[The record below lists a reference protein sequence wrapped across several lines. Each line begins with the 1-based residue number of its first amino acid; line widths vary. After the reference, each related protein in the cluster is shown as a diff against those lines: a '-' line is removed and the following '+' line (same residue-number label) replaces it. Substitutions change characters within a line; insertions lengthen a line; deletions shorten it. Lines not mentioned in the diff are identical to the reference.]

1 MPQAKLIEYNAK
13 SGLAVSIMEDFGNHL
28 IHCSRLFRTTRIN
41 MFRSPFSLMVGCMGE
56 SDSLFGSQFH
66 RVREAT
72 TGYCSRS
79 SKDKWQSFGLPA
91 RCVNKKQ
98 PNWNV
103 GMDQNDQSWS
113 MTWWKWSIKVLRPST
128 WTEESYN
135 CESTIDFESVD
146 QPTIHLKGWDLHPNA
161 LRPFGFHVGRW
172 SSHAGPGHVMLS
184 FGCGKNQTHP
194 GE

>member
-1 MPQAKLIEYNAK
+1 MHERVWFFVWE
-13 SGLAVSIMEDFGNHL
+13 SVSQ
-28 IHCSRLFRTTRIN
+28 RQ
-41 MFRSPFSLMVGCMGE
+41 E
-56 SDSLFGSQFH
+56 SNK
-66 RVREAT
+66 R
-72 TGYCSRS
+72 YCSRI

-113 MTWWKWSIKVLRPST
+113 MTWWKWYLKVLRPST

-146 QPTIHLKGWDLHPNA
+146 QPTIHLKGGDLHPNA

-172 SSHAGPGHVMLS
+172 SSHAGLGHVILKHLS
-184 FGCGKNQTHP
+184 HWIWQESSEKQADWKDV
-194 GE
+194 